1 MQMTDIQKAELELAF
16 QAVRTLAE
24 YDAAGRVTLE
34 WKPGESP
41 TVQFVPSLA
50 IEYVSVNFTVKDEEE
65 PFIPIIL
72 QEGSPM
78 DGETETNH
86 INCPCWATGTYSRL
100 EGCRYHPYDL

>member
-1 MQMTDIQKAELELAF
+1 MQMNDVARWELELAF
-16 QAVRTLAE
+16 AAVRKLVE
-24 YDAAGRVTLE
+24 YDGASRVTLE

-41 TVQFVPSLA
+41 SVTFVPSAA
-50 IEYVSVNFTVKDEEE
+50 IEYVSVEFLVKDEE
-65 PFIPIIL
+65 PFVPIIL

-86 INCPCWATGTYSRL
+86 VNCPCWTTGTYSRV